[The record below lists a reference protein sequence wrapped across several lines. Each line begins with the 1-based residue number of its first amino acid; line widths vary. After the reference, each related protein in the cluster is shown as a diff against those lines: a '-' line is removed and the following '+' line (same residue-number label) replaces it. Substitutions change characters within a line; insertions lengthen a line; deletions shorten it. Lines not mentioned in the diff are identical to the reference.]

1 MSEENDIG
9 ITKEYLLKENKR
21 LQAQNELL
29 KKMLK
34 QATSA
39 SSRYVELLAEMD
51 ELLTSRKNENEK
63 LSKSLELQKAN
74 FVQLRTDIA
83 ESANIIK
90 QENDEEK
97 AKTAETGK
105 TKRPYRFINRE
116 RSKRRMELEK
126 LEGLQREDGLF
137 YCESCDYKAKNVY
150 ALEVHNRQHTGEKP
164 FECHLCDAKYSDPT
178 NFRKHKQTHTAV
190 RLYFCSIC
198 DKDYISS
205 GSLKSHCL
213 KHHDGEG
220 FSLKRRH
227 REIKSFDI
235 ELS

>member
-1 MSEENDIG
+1 MSEQIE
-9 ITKEYLLKENKR
+9 ITKEYLLKENNR

-39 SSRYVELLAEMD
+39 SCRFVEMLSEMD
-51 ELLTSRKNENEK
+51 ELLTTRKVEIEN
-63 LSKSLELQKAN
+63 LTKSLELQKAN

-83 ESANIIK
+83 ESAMTLK
-90 QENDEEK
+90 LEYDQEQADMNVEEK
-97 AKTAETGK
+97 K
-105 TKRPYRFINRE
+105 KRPYRFINRQKA
-116 RSKRRMELEK
+116 KRRIELEAFERQK
-126 LEGLQREDGLF
+126 RDDGRF
-137 YCESCDYKAKNVY
+137 QCKTCDYAAPNVY
-150 ALEVHNRQHTGEKP
+150 ALEVHNRKHTGEKP

-190 RLYFCSIC
+190 RLYFCAIC

-205 GSLKSHCL
+205 GSLKAHCL
-213 KHHDGEG
+213 RQHNGEG

-227 REIKSFDI
+227 RELKSFD
-235 ELS
+235 LDMS

>member
-1 MSEENDIG
+1 MSEKIE
-9 ITKEYLLKENKR
+9 ITKEYLLKENTK

-39 SSRYVELLAEMD
+39 SCRFVEMLSEMD
-51 ELLTSRKNENEK
+51 ELLTARKVEIEK
-63 LSKSLELQKAN
+63 LEKSLELQKAN

-83 ESANIIK
+83 ESAMNIK
-90 QENDEEK
+90 LEYDHEQADKGQAEESK
-97 AKTAETGK
+97 K
-105 TKRPYRFINRE
+105 KRPYRFINRQ
-116 RSKRRMELEK
+116 RAKRRTELEK
-126 LEGLQREDGLF
+126 LEQQKRDDGRF
-137 YCESCDYKAKNVY
+137 QCETCDYAAPNVY

-205 GSLKSHCL
+205 GSLKAHCL
-213 KHHDGEG
+213 RQHNGEG

-227 REIKSFDI
+227 RELKSFD
-235 ELS
+235 LDMS